1 MEISGKVNII
11 SSDFN
16 MASVTFITC
25 QRYYHKLTVDYVM
38 AMVRL
43 SNVGF
48 EKKERIDITCC
59 DVLCIQNIIE

>member
-25 QRYYHKLTVDYVM
+25 QRYYHKLTVDHVM

-43 SNVGF
+43 YNVGF
-48 EKKERIDITCC
+48 ESLEKRN
-59 DVLCIQNIIE
+59 VLI